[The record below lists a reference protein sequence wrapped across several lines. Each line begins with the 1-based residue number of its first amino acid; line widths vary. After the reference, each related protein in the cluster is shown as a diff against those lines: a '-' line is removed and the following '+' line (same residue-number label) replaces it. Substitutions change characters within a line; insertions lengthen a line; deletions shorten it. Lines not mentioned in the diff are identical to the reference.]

1 MAYLRATITD
11 VARVAGVSRST
22 ASRVIGEYGYASE
35 SAKKRVLEAARELG
49 YRPHAIARSMV
60 TGRTGTIGLV
70 VADIENPFFARCAR
84 GANDAITPEHHN
96 LIVCSTNENVHDEI
110 RAIDGLCQKQVD
122 GLIISM
128 ASRDSLDHIAS
139 ITAGEVPVVLI
150 DRVADDPQA
159 EFDAVAASNV
169 EGAYEA
175 VCHLISSGHKRIG
188 FLGDSIITTS
198 ERLTGYKQALTENN
212 MAISEPNIRIGSYSV
227 EGGYREAVSLLSAK
241 NPPDAV
247 LASSNFT
254 TIGLLMAIEDM
265 DLVVPDEVA
274 VVSFDDME
282 WCKLTS
288 PTITA
293 VSQPAYEMGRVAAQQ
308 LLRRISGDKSRPELT
323 RLPTR
328 LIVRES
334 SVLK

>member
-1 MAYLRATITD
+1 
-11 VARVAGVSRST
+11 
-22 ASRVIGEYGYASE
+22 
-35 SAKKRVLEAARELG
+35 
-49 YRPHAIARSMV
+49 
-60 TGRTGTIGLV
+60 
-70 VADIENPFFARCAR
+70 
-84 GANDAITPEHHN
+84 
-96 LIVCSTNENVHDEI
+96 
-110 RAIDGLCQKQVD
+110 
-122 GLIISM
+122 
-128 ASRDSLDHIAS
+128 
-139 ITAGEVPVVLI
+139 
-150 DRVADDPQA
+150 
-159 EFDAVAASNV
+159 
-169 EGAYEA
+169 
-175 VCHLISSGHKRIG
+175 
-188 FLGDSIITTS
+188 
-198 ERLTGYKQALTENN
+198 LTENN